1 MSEPTLIT
9 FPPSL
14 DSEFSRFLLA
24 HYGVRHREERHV
36 MPLSLL
42 FTLPRGSIR
51 FPLLYGNGL
60 RLNRVKEFIDHFEPL
75 APPER
80 RLVPPGLGPTM
91 RADWKVFHHEFNTP
105 LTVWAYHHLLP
116 QRDIMVEPL
125 SRGTPRWEAKAVD
138 RAYPLFKGLLL
149 ALLRPT
155 ERRATA
161 ALGKIRGVLDRI
173 DERLADGRRY
183 LNGDRYTLSDMAFA
197 VAAAP
202 VVWPDEYGGAVPVL
216 SDTPAALQAV
226 VAETRARPSGE
237 LALRIYREHR
247 AGPVQV
253 PSQR

>member
-24 HYGVRHREERHV
+24 HYGVPHREQRHV

-60 RLNRVKEFIDHFEPL
+60 HLNRVKEFIDHFEPL

-80 RLVPPGLGPTM
+80 RLVPPGLAATM
-91 RADWKVFHHEFNTP
+91 RADWKIFHHELNTP
-105 LTVWAYHHLLP
+105 CTVWAYHHLIP
-116 QRDIMVEPL
+116 QREIMVEPL
-125 SRGTPRWEAKAVD
+125 SRGCPRWEAWTVEH
-138 RAYPLFKGLLL
+138 AYPLFAGLLL

-155 ERRATA
+155 ERRAAA
-161 ALGKIRGVLDRI
+161 ALSAIRAVLARM

-183 LNGDRYTLSDMAFA
+183 LNGDRYSLSDMAFA

-202 VVWPDEYGGAVPVL
+202 VVWPDEYGGAVPAL
-216 SDTPAALQAV
+216 GDTPPGLQAV

-247 AGPVQV
+247 AGPVDGAK
-253 PSQR
+253 RG